1 MSGDREEQV
10 PSVRGQKDRDSGY
23 EGGGLAP
30 FEEIEEGL
38 AVDSGGSN

>member
-23 EGGGLAP
+23 EGGGLASLK
-30 FEEIEEGL
+30 EIEEGL
-38 AVDSGGSN
+38 AVDSRGSN